1 MRHSAGREAATRHA
15 ARLNRILGRLRLN
28 GRVLK
33 KVIAL
38 LVVGFAV
45 YYLLTAPEGAA
56 ESVRNAFSAVM
67 DAFSQ
72 VMVFVNK
79 LFQS

>member
-1 MRHSAGREAATRHA
+1 MGVTTRHA
-15 ARLNRILGRLRLN
+15 ARLSGISGTFGLN

-45 YYLLTAPEGAA
+45 YYLLTAPAGAA
-56 ESVRNAFSAVM
+56 DSVRNAFSAVL